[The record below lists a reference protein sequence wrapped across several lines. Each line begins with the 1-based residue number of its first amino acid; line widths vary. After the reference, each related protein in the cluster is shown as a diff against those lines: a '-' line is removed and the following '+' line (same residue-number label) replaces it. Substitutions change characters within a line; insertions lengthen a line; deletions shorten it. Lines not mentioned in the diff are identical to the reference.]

1 MDEISG
7 SFYLMSRHRQGNMIL
22 CSVEIDGMPDE
33 GFLYRRLQTIV
44 DHHPKLQY
52 IPKEKKGM
60 LRSTFHWKRGIFNI
74 EDHFICIEKNRFD
87 KRNYRL
93 CINKLLKTPLLS
105 DKPEWVCHYITY
117 KKSNKSFIVWKC
129 HHTYGDGFLISE
141 YLKKFADTSSIEYP
155 KKIRPSVSLYKKIY
169 SLVVTIIS
177 LLYFIFK
184 YKKEDLPIDKDNAD
198 DDPALFYHCKTW
210 DLNEIKDLKNRY
222 RVTVNDLLY
231 TVIIKS
237 LRKYCG
243 KSINVSSLSI
253 FNLRDY
259 SKEEDMVNVDPNN
272 VGFMIVTDKVGDEDM
287 KELLKRSHEKFTDY
301 KSSPITYILTQL
313 LRYIYYISPRAV
325 VKILEFFGKKS
336 TFGISNFRTFS
347 ECNYINGC
355 RVVNISNMVIPYGVG
370 MLFTIVSYDDKI
382 TLNVTYRKRNLT
394 SPKKFIEGLEDI
406 YKELL
411 ENSKI

>member
-1 MDEISG
+1 
-7 SFYLMSRHRQGNMIL
+7 
-22 CSVEIDGMPDE
+22 
-33 GFLYRRLQTIV
+33 
-44 DHHPKLQY
+44 
-52 IPKEKKGM
+52 
-60 LRSTFHWKRGIFNI
+60 
-74 EDHFICIEKNRFD
+74 
-87 KRNYRL
+87 
-93 CINKLLKTPLLS
+93 
-105 DKPEWVCHYITY
+105 
-117 KKSNKSFIVWKC
+117 
-129 HHTYGDGFLISE
+129 LISE

-210 DLNEIKDLKNRY
+210 GLNEIKDLKNRY

-231 TVIIKS
+231 TIIIKS

-272 VGFMIVTDKVGDEDM
+272 VGFMIVTDKVGNEDM